1 MIKREMERKSNAVK
15 LTFVQPHN
23 GQSVAVVGDFN
34 GWDPAKGR
42 LVKRANG
49 TASLSV
55 ALEPGTRIQF
65 RYRREDGTW
74 FNDEA
79 ADAYIP
85 NEFGETNCVVVA

>member
-1 MIKREMERKSNAVK
+1 MIKRELSKKDNSVK
-15 LTFVQPHN
+15 LTFIQPVN

-34 GWDPAKGR
+34 GWDPAKGK

-55 ALEPGTRIQF
+55 ALQPGTRVQF

-79 ADAYIP
+79 ADTYAP
-85 NEFGETNCVVVA
+85 NEFGETNSVVVA